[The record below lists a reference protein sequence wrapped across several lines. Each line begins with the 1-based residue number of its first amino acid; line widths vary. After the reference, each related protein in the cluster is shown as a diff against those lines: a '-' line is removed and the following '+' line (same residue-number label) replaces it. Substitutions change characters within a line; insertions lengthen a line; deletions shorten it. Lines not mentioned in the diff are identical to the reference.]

1 MTITKYTYIR
11 TLLFILTIILHSCV
25 PTKKVR
31 SAKKTMPN
39 QFEKI
44 QKDTLNSA
52 SISWKEF
59 FADEKLNALID
70 SALANNQEL
79 NIMLQQIEVAKNEIQ
94 VRKGEYLPFI
104 SYKAGAELEKA
115 SKFTRNGAVEEN
127 LPIHEEEAF
136 PDPLPNYTIGLNVSW
151 EIDIWKKL
159 RNSKKMA
166 VMEYLSS
173 VEGKNFMITNL
184 VAEIAETYYELI
196 ALDNQLRI
204 IDQNLEIQQNALHIV
219 KMQKQAARATEL
231 AVQRFEAELSKNK
244 SERFEVKQKIV
255 EIENRLNFL
264 IGSQP
269 SSIVRNSDTFMEL
282 QMDSISTG
290 VPSELLI
297 NRPDIRRAEYELEA
311 AKLNVKV
318 ARANFYPSF
327 GIKAGIGLSAFNSK
341 YLTSTPGALLYN
353 LAGDLVGPLINR
365 NAIKAAY
372 NNANSRQLQTVYEYE
387 KTILNAYIEVVN
399 ELSNIE
405 NLQKSFENKNDQ
417 VISLTRSIEISNKLF
432 QSARADYMEVLLTQ
446 RDALEA
452 KVSLVQTKK
461 EQLAAKINLYRA
473 LGGGWR

>member
-1 MTITKYTYIR
+1 M
-11 TLLFILTIILHSCV
+11 
-25 PTKKVR
+25 KK
-31 SAKKTMPN
+31 K
-39 QFEKI
+39 
-44 QKDTLNSA
+44 
-52 SISWKEF
+52 
-59 FADEKLNALID
+59 
-70 SALANNQEL
+70 
-79 NIMLQQIEVAKNEIQ
+79 
-94 VRKGEYLPFI
+94 
-104 SYKAGAELEKA
+104 
-115 SKFTRNGAVEEN
+115 
-127 LPIHEEEAF
+127 
-136 PDPLPNYTIGLNVSW
+136 
-151 EIDIWKKL
+151 
-159 RNSKKMA
+159 
-166 VMEYLSS
+166 
-173 VEGKNFMITNL
+173 
-184 VAEIAETYYELI
+184 
-196 ALDNQLRI
+196 
-204 IDQNLEIQQNALHIV
+204 
-219 KMQKQAARATEL
+219 AARVKEL
-231 AVQRFEAELSKNK
+231 AVKRFEAELSKNK

-255 EIENRLNFL
+255 ETENRLNFL

-417 VISLTRSIEISNKLF
+417 VIPLTRSIEISNKLF